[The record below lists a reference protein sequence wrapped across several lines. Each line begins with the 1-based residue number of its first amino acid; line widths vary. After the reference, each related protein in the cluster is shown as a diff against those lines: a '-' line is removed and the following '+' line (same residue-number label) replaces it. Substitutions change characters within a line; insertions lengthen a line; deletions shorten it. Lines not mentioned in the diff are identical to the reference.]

1 MRRSDSPWWS
11 SGFTAEWWK
20 DQSEHERQSFLEALT
35 DRQLEEF
42 LRDWRVW
49 ARDKQLAP
57 VGEWDTW
64 LLLAGRGFGKTRAAV
79 ENINDAVESG
89 VATRIAIVG
98 QGDEDIRRVMIE
110 GQSGFLKTAKSW
122 LTPEWWPSRGG
133 GILQWPN
140 GATGFVYSAQ
150 DSEGLRGPEFDY
162 GWFDEPMAVTAEHR
176 QRSMDNLEFCLR
188 LPPHPRLI
196 ITTTPKP
203 HRFMKEM
210 LARAA
215 KYSHL
220 PVEKRPI
227 VVTRGSTDENRD
239 NLAKSFYRKIMDR
252 YEGTSVGKQEIHA
265 EVLGEESGALWT
277 AEMLDRY
284 RVKSGVPWSEEERSS
299 YLMAARQYAA
309 QNMDRVV
316 IGVDPNTKTSSNH
329 AAGIVPVGQRYD
341 NMRFCLGDWSRT
353 NASPANWAKTAME
366 CYLWFDA
373 DEIVAEVNNGG
384 EMVRDLV
391 MQAAKE
397 MDVEPPVFRMEHAK
411 RNKVERATPIA
422 ALFEQGRA
430 GLFGECGHRERP
442 GPLYLLETQMQS
454 LHDNFDPTGEDYD
467 RVDALVWGMR
477 RLGRGAANDDEGS
490 SGIVSFQSLVGAS

>member
-1 MRRSDSPWWS
+1 MLRSESPWWTE
-11 SGFTAEWWK
+11 GFTSEWWDDLPPDARK
-20 DQSEHERQSFLEALT
+20 SFLSALD

-42 LRDWRVW
+42 LKDWRVW

-64 LLLAGRGFGKTRAAV
+64 LLLAGRGFGKTRTAV
-79 ENINDAVESG
+79 ETINDAVEAG
-89 VATRIAIVG
+89 TATRIAIVG

-122 LTPEWWPSRGG
+122 MMPEWWPSRGG

-210 LARAA
+210 LARAD
-215 KYSHL
+215 KYKDL
-220 PVEKRPI
+220 PPEKRPM
-227 VVTRGSTDENRD
+227 VVTRGSTDENRG

-252 YEGTSVGKQEIHA
+252 YDGTNVGKQEIHA
-265 EVLGEESGALWT
+265 EVLGEEAGALWT

-284 RVKSGVPWSEEERSS
+284 RVRPGVAWSEDEQSTFR
-299 YLMAARQYAA
+299 LAA
-309 QNMDRVV
+309 QQFSRDMERIV
-316 IGVDPNTKTSSNH
+316 IGVDPNTKTASNH

-341 NMRFCLGDWSRT
+341 GMRFCLGDWSEK
-353 NASPANWAKTAME
+353 NKSPIQWAKTAVRA
-366 CYLWFDA
+366 YQWFGA
-373 DEIVAEVNNGG
+373 SEIVAEVNNGG

-391 MQAAKE
+391 MQVAKE
-397 MDVEPPVFRMEHAK
+397 LQIDPPTVRMVHAK
-411 RNKVERATPIA
+411 RDKVERATPIA

-430 GLFGECGHRERP
+430 GLFGECGHREKP
-442 GPLYLLETQMQS
+442 GPLYELESQMQA
-454 LHDNFDPTGEDYD
+454 LHDGFDPTGEDFD

-477 RLGRGAANDDEGS
+477 RLGRGDALEDEGS
-490 SGIVSFQSLVGAS
+490 SGIVSFETLVGAS